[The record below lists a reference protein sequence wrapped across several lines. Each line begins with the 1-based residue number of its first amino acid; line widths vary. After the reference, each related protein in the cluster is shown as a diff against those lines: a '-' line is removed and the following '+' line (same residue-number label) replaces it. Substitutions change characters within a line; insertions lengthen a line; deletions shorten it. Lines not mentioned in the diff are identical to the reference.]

1 MPVVI
6 VSKTRYRGVATPTG
20 LNVETMVV
28 DIGAQTDDYIVEGY
42 IDLSALTSGDTVR
55 VVEYIAVDGI
65 NLKPFITVVYE
76 GPIQEPVIRLHT
88 KTLLH
93 NMRYRVTVTQ
103 TAGVVRSFPFGFI
116 LEVLGEV

>member
-6 VSKTRYRGVATPTG
+6 VSKTRYRSVATPTG